1 MTARRTSALLA
12 VLALSV
18 PIAACGGDDE
28 EGQGIPQ
35 DAAAQ
40 LQRQLDS
47 IESRFEEG
55 GGACADITEGDDT
68 NLQAV
73 GQTIESLPD
82 DVDADVRDSLTRSFE
97 RLFQLVEQE
106 CEPEEPESTETQ
118 PTETVPP
125 PETETQPTETAPE
138 REREKEEKKEEKE
151 QRQENGPGEGDGG
164 GQGGNDGDGGGGG
177 AVAPNEG

>member
-1 MTARRTSALLA
+1 MA

-18 PIAACGGDDE
+18 PIGACGGDDE

-68 NLQAV
+68 NLQV
-73 GQTIESLPD
+73 VEQTIESLPD

-138 REREKEEKKEEKE
+138 REKEEKE
-151 QRQENGPGEGDGG
+151 QRKEERKEDGPGTDEDG
-164 GQGGNDGDGGGGG
+164 GQGGPGGGGDDGGG